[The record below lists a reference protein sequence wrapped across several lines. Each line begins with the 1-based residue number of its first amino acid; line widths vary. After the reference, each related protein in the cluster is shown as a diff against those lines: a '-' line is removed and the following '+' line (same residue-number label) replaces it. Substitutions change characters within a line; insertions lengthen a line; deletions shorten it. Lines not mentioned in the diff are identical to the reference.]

1 MAALATGAAT
11 RGLGHV
17 GDVLRGLS
25 GWKRFVAALIAG
37 GLSALAFEP
46 YNVFA
51 LLLLGYAALALLLEG
66 IPDESRRTLK
76 FALTGWAFGF
86 GQFFIGLFWIG
97 NAFQVDAA
105 DHAWQIPFA
114 VTLLPA
120 GLALF
125 PALACIVST
134 GFAQNGTSRIL
145 SLSAALALAEY
156 LRGHILTGFPW
167 NLAAYGWGAVPQI
180 LQSTSVLGA
189 YGLSLLT
196 ILFGC
201 SLAALFA
208 RDRSRAVV
216 LPALMLLLFVLFG
229 VWGAAR
235 LSATIA
241 DVPNVR
247 LRIVQPNIP
256 EAEKFEP
263 QFITRNWRRLL
274 DLSRVK
280 QGPEPTHIIWPESA
294 PPFLLAREPVAMD
307 EIVLL
312 TANKHV
318 LITGA
323 ARMAR
328 DGEGNRLFYNSVY
341 FFGHGGALEGIYD
354 KFHLVPFGEYL
365 PLESFFHALG
375 IDKLVNSPGGFSAG
389 PGPRT
394 FAIPGAPPVGPLV
407 CYEVIFPDHVT
418 GSPRP
423 KWLVNVTNDAW
434 FGTFSGPF
442 QHFLSARVRAI
453 EEGLPVVRAAGT
465 GISAIIDPLGRVQ
478 AELGLDRMGALD
490 GTLPQ
495 ALPPTFYA
503 LHGDV
508 LFAGL
513 LVILGGIAG
522 VVSRPTKSNSHR

>member
-1 MAALATGAAT
+1 
-11 RGLGHV
+11 
-17 GDVLRGLS
+17 
-25 GWKRFVAALIAG
+25 
-37 GLSALAFEP
+37 
-46 YNVFA
+46 
-51 LLLLGYAALALLLEG
+51 
-66 IPDESRRTLK
+66 
-76 FALTGWAFGF
+76 
-86 GQFFIGLFWIG
+86 
-97 NAFQVDAA
+97 
-105 DHAWQIPFA
+105 
-114 VTLLPA
+114 
-120 GLALF
+120 
-125 PALACIVST
+125 
-134 GFAQNGTSRIL
+134 
-145 SLSAALALAEY
+145 
-156 LRGHILTGFPW
+156 
-167 NLAAYGWGAVPQI
+167 
-180 LQSTSVLGA
+180 
-189 YGLSLLT
+189 
-196 ILFGC
+196 
-201 SLAALFA
+201 
-208 RDRSRAVV
+208 
-216 LPALMLLLFVLFG
+216 
-229 VWGAAR
+229 
-235 LSATIA
+235 
-241 DVPNVR
+241 
-247 LRIVQPNIP
+247 
-256 EAEKFEP
+256 
-263 QFITRNWRRLL
+263 
-274 DLSRVK
+274 
-280 QGPEPTHIIWPESA
+280 
-294 PPFLLAREPVAMD
+294 
-307 EIVLL
+307 
-312 TANKHV
+312 
-318 LITGA
+318 
-323 ARMAR
+323 MAR

-442 QHFLSARVRAI
+442 QHFLSVRVRAI